1 MFIKIIHGFL
11 YSLQGLHHAYQKDK
25 SFRIETWS
33 GLVFIV
39 FGYLFWPLEKIEL
52 LLLILSF
59 TLILMSEL
67 INTAFERALERLH
80 PERHELIGA
89 TKDIASA
96 AVFIAI
102 CFALV
107 VAAAIALRYFNI
119 LQ

>member
-1 MFIKIIHGFL
+1 MLIKIIRGFL
-11 YSLQGLHHAYQKDK
+11 YSLQGLRHAYQKDK

-96 AVFIAI
+96 AVLIAI
-102 CFALV
+102 CFALMV
-107 VAAAIALRYFNI
+107 VVVISWNRF
-119 LQ
+119 